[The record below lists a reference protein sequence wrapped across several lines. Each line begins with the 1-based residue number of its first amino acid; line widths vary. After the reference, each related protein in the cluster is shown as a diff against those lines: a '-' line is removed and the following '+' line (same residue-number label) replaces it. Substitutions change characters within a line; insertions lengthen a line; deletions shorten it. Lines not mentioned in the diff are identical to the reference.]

1 MAETSDRDTDM
12 LMDEVF
18 FKDEN
23 VKSRL
28 FGLEKAETILYT
40 QLSNFDTE
48 FRFLRRFVYSVGVAV
63 IVVLITT
70 LIKVW

>member
-1 MAETSDRDTDM
+1 MAETSNRDTDM

-28 FGLEKAETILYT
+28 FGLEKAETILYR

>member
-1 MAETSDRDTDM
+1 MAETSNRDTDM